1 MASELAY
8 RQRLFVALLAE
19 LIHFVYSHEGWELSL
34 GEGFDSERD
43 GGHMH
48 RSLHYL
54 KLAQDLNLFVDDKYI
69 TDGDHTAY
77 RIIGEFWERLHP
89 LARWGGRFNDANH
102 FSVEWEG
109 RA

>member
-1 MASELAY
+1 MSELAR
-8 RQRLFVALLAE
+8 RQRLFVYLLGQ
-19 LIHFVYSHEGWELSL
+19 LILWVYEHPGWELSL

-54 KLAQDLNLFVDDKYI
+54 KLAQDLNLFVDGEYI
-69 TDGDHTAY
+69 RSGDHPAY
-77 RIIGEFWERLHP
+77 REIGEFWERIHP
-89 LARWGGRFNDANH
+89 LARWGGRFSDANH